1 MTKRL
6 IMLIAALTIFGCMA
20 WAASFVGTVS
30 DSMCGMKHAHASTA
44 AAACVKKCVAG
55 GSTYVL
61 VSHGKVY
68 KVDQQDQFAPYAGR
82 MVRVEGTATG
92 DSIAVT
98 SVAAVHM
105 GHHHAAP
112 GAGAGS
118 GTGSGK

>member
-6 IMLIAALTIFGCMA
+6 TMLVAALTIFGCLA
-20 WAASFVGTVS
+20 WGATFVGTVS
-30 DSMCGMKHAHASTA
+30 DSMCGAKHSHASA
-44 AAACVKKCVAG
+44 AAAECVKKCVAG

-68 KVDQQDQFAPYAGR
+68 KVDSQDKFAPYAGR

-98 SVAAVHM
+98 SVAAVHY

-112 GAGAGS
+112 SAS
-118 GTGSGK
+118 SGSGK